1 MVALIKILLGKGYAY
16 VADDG
21 IYFSVSKFKNYG
33 KLAQLKLGK
42 EQKSRINA
50 DTYDK
55 KEARDFALWKFHTEK
70 DGNVFWETD
79 IGKGRPGWHIE
90 CSAMSMRYL
99 GEHFDIHSGATDLIF
114 PHHTN
119 EIAQSEAATGKKFVN
134 YWLHA
139 GFLTMPEGKMSK
151 SLGNIITLRDLE
163 SKGYSPLAYRYFCLT
178 AHYRSEMIFSE
189 ENLTSAQN
197 AYKGLKNK
205 IHEIKKNLEITG
217 IRSEKTR
224 LYKSE
229 FLKMINDD
237 LDMPKA
243 IAFLHNMLKTNELK
257 NSEKYA
263 LILDFDKVFGLQL
276 DKEERFE
283 LPKDIKELVEQRE
296 TARKLQKWGLA
307 DELRE
312 KIKQKGYW
320 VNDTQQGPE
329 VTKA

>member
-1 MVALIKILLGKGYAY
+1 
-16 VADDG
+16 
-21 IYFSVSKFKNYG
+21 
-33 KLAQLKLGK
+33 
-42 EQKSRINA
+42 
-50 DTYDK
+50 
-55 KEARDFALWKFHTEK
+55 
-70 DGNVFWETD
+70 
-79 IGKGRPGWHIE
+79 
-90 CSAMSMRYL
+90 
-99 GEHFDIHSGATDLIF
+99 LIF